1 MEAEKLKLSLEI
13 FWDTL
18 CSKLVKKNSA
28 TTRKNSNN
36 SKAELSKLLI
46 DTSSFISGLLS
57 LSKKCIRYRL
67 PHKNNR
73 QIHEK
78 LINN

>member
-1 MEAEKLKLSLEI
+1 MEAEKLKLSLDI
-13 FWDTL
+13 LWDTL
-18 CSKLVKKNSA
+18 CSKLVKKHCNNK
-28 TTRKNSNN
+28 KNSNN

-46 DTSSFISGLLS
+46 EASSFISGLLS

>member
-1 MEAEKLKLSLEI
+1 MEAEKLKLSLDI

-46 DTSSFISGLLS
+46 DASSFISGLLS
-57 LSKKCIRYRL
+57 LSKKMYQVPPSSQKIIARSM
-67 PHKNNR
+67 KN
-73 QIHEK
+73 
-78 LINN
+78 